1 MSILGFKI
9 RMIVHLNSFFWSSQ
23 ILQNLNYKHLHYFW
37 VVAKSGGVAKAG
49 EQLHVTPQS
58 ISGQIRMLEA
68 SMGATLWRRSGRK
81 LELTETGHMVM
92 DFAERLF
99 AVGEQLKDALRDSQG
114 NSAGTFRVGV
124 AGSVVKVLAH
134 KLIAPALDVPQP
146 PRLECREGRFADLLG
161 LLAVHKLD
169 LVLSDRQMNSSM
181 NVRGFNH
188 LLEESGVSFLAVKSM
203 ATPLR
208 RKFPYSLH
216 QAPMLLPGDDS
227 AVRSRLMRWFDALE
241 IRPRIVGDFD
251 DTAVMKA
258 FGSAGSGVF
267 AMPSSVA
274 EETAEHYKV
283 AIVGDTSD
291 VLYQTF
297 AISGERRIR
306 HPGVAAISAAA
317 TGAPR

>member
-1 MSILGFKI
+1 M
-9 RMIVHLNSFFWSSQ
+9 
-23 ILQNLNYKHLHYFW
+23 
-37 VVAKSGGVAKAG
+37 VAKSGGVAKAG

-68 SMGATLWRRSGRK
+68 SIGATLWRRSGRK

-92 DFAERLF
+92 DFADRLF
-99 AVGEQLKDALRDSQG
+99 AVGEQLKDALRDTQMG
-114 NSAGTFRVGV
+114 AVTTFRVGV

-146 PRLECREGRFADLLG
+146 PRLECREGRFAELLG

-169 LVLSDRQMNSSM
+169 LVLSDRQMNASM

-188 LLEESGVSFLAVKSM
+188 MLEECGVSFLAVKSL
-203 ATPLR
+203 AIPLR
-208 RKFPYSLH
+208 RKFPHSLH
-216 QAPMLLPGDDS
+216 QAPLLLPGEDS
-227 AVRSRLMRWFDALE
+227 AVRARLMRWFDTLE

-267 AMPSSVA
+267 VMPTSVA
-274 EETAEHYKV
+274 EETAEHYKLN
-283 AIVGDTSD
+283 IVGDTSD

-317 TGAPR
+317 TGASR